1 MERIVVEVDD
11 FSGKA
16 FRNFTPE
23 NKKQFNLAVSLMLK
37 KAIND
42 AGAADYKKLLDA
54 VGSEAVSNGL
64 TPDILEEILASD
76 D

>member
-1 MERIVVEVDD
+1 MERTIVEVDD
-11 FSGKA
+11 FSDKV

-23 NKKQFNLAVSLMLK
+23 NKKQFNLAVSLMQK

-42 AGAADYKKLLDA
+42 AGISNYKKLLDA
-54 VGSEAVSNGL
+54 IGNETSGNGL
-64 TPDILEEILASD
+64 TPEILEEILASD

>member
-11 FSGKA
+11 YSGKA

-42 AGAADYKKLLDA
+42 AGATNYKKLLDA
-54 VGSEAVSNGL
+54 VGNEAIRNGL
-64 TPDILEEILASD
+64 TPDILGEILASD

>member
-11 FSGKA
+11 FTGRA

-23 NKKQFNLAVSLMLK
+23 DKKQFNLAVSMMLK
-37 KAIND
+37 KVIND
-42 AGAADYKKLLDA
+42 ASARGYKKMLDNL
-54 VGSEAVSNGL
+54 SDEATGNGL
-64 TPDILEEILASD
+64 TPEILDQLLHSD